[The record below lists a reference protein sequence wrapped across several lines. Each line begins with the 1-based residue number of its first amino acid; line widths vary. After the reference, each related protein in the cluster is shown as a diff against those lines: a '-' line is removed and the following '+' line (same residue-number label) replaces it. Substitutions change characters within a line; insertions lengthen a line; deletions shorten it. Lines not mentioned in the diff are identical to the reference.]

1 LTEEKRPRLKI
12 RLRPKIATKHVPQR
26 VRKTILSVEVPAFP
40 ITHQSERRLAR
51 VLSVQALYA
60 HACQRELSLTELFR
74 FEWEKSRS
82 KSSRQFAAELVRGTL
97 EHLEQIDDLIKPR
110 LVNWD
115 FDRISPVNK
124 AILRLSI
131 YCLLF
136 RKDVPAKVTINEGVD
151 LTKLFSDTDDYKFVN
166 ALLDR
171 IRREV
176 PEASSELPPPPT
188 QT

>member
-1 LTEEKRPRLKI
+1 MTEEKPPRLKI
-12 RLRPKIATKHVPQR
+12 RLRPKIAAKHVPQR
-26 VRKTILSVEVPAFP
+26 VRKTILSVEVPALP
-40 ITHQSERRLAR
+40 NEHQSERRLAR
-51 VLSVQALYA
+51 ILSVQALYA
-60 HACQRELSLTELFR
+60 YACQKELSLSELFR

-97 EHLEQIDDLIKPR
+97 DHLQKIDELIKPR

-115 FDRISPVNK
+115 FDRVSPVNK

-151 LTKLFSDTDDYKFVN
+151 LTKLFSDTEDYKFVN

-176 PEASSELPPPPT
+176 PEAANQAPP